1 MRDKTKPVTW
11 RRLDNT
17 AKLFPVIANENISH
31 VFRIS
36 STLKHPIEPQRLQ
49 QAIEDILPWFDGFRV
64 RLRRGFFW
72 FYFENNKKKPL
83 VEKEATYP
91 CKYIDPQANQQ
102 FLFRVSYYECRIN
115 LEVFHALSD
124 GMGAVTFLKQ
134 LTYRYID
141 LVRDQGKGNLKKS
154 QPSEDCILDMEDS
167 YVKYYKHRPKK
178 NYSTKNA
185 YQIHGKK
192 LYLDAISVI
201 HGYVDLDGLKRVCK
215 KYQVSMTKYLTAVII
230 WSVYEEYL
238 NQQPNKKPIS
248 INLPVNLRSF
258 FDSSTTSN
266 FFAVTI
272 IEFLAQSENH
282 TFQDVLGEVSR
293 QMDEKITKEKIEE
306 VIAYNVSAE
315 KNPIVRILPLF
326 LKNIGLNYVF
336 RKSSKSVTMTLSN
349 LGKVEVLPEYE
360 DEIAKF
366 HVMMGVFK
374 KQEMKCT
381 IISYQ
386 KEAVITFTSIFEE
399 TYLQKAFFRNL
410 AKEGIKIS
418 IESNGV
424 VNEKM

>member
-1 MRDKTKPVTW
+1 MKDRKKPVTW

-36 STLKHPIEPQRLQ
+36 STLKHPIDPKLLQ
-49 QAIEDILPWFDGFRV
+49 QALEDILPWFDGFRV

-91 CKYIDPQANQQ
+91 CKYIDPHMNQQ
-102 FLFRVSYYECRIN
+102 FLFRVSYYDCRIN

-124 GMGAVTFLKQ
+124 GMGAVTFLKE
-134 LTYRYID
+134 LTYRYIE
-141 LVRDQGKGNLKKS
+141 LVNDQGKGNLGKS
-154 QPSEDCILDMEDS
+154 HPSEDCILDMEDS
-167 YVKYYKHRPKK
+167 YVKYYKKRRKK
-178 NYSTKNA
+178 NYSTKKA
-185 YQIHGKK
+185 YQVKGKK

-201 HGYVDLDGLKRVCK
+201 HGYVELDGLKKLCK
-215 KYQVSMTKYLTAVII
+215 KHKVSITKYLTAVMI

-238 NQQPNKKPIS
+238 NKQPNKDPIC
-248 INLPVNLRSF
+248 INLPVNLRTF

-272 IEFLAQSENH
+272 IEFLAQSEEH
-282 TFQDVLGEVSR
+282 TFEEVLHEVSR
-293 QMDEKITKEKIEE
+293 QMDEKITREKIEE
-306 VIAYNVSAE
+306 IIAYNVSAE
-315 KNPIVRILPLF
+315 KNPLIRILPLF
-326 LKNIGLNYVF
+326 IKNIGLNYIF
-336 RKSSKSVTMTLSN
+336 RKSSKTITITFSN
-349 LGKVEVLPEYE
+349 LGKVEVLPRYR
-360 DEIAKF
+360 DEIEKF
-366 HVMMGVFK
+366 HAMMGVFK

-381 IISYQ
+381 MMSYKDQ
-386 KEAVITFTSIFEE
+386 AVITFTSVFENA
-399 TYLQKAFFRNL
+399 YLQKAFFRNL
-410 AKEGIKIS
+410 AKQGLKIS